1 MLSKHIVILNFEIF
15 KKIFKNARE
24 IKEETIKLFCQ
35 FK

>member
-1 MLSKHIVILNFEIF
+1 MLSKHIVVLNFEIF
-15 KKIFKNARE
+15 KNIIKNARE